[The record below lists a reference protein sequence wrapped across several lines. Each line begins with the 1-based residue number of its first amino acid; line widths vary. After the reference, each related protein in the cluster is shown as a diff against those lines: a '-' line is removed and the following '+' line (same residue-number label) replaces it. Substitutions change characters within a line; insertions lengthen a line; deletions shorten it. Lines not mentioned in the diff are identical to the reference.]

1 MLQLLQL
8 GKLLYYVIN
17 NECSNANW
25 TEGGG
30 EMYNA
35 TLRARLCDLVVP
47 LVFNL
52 SKNLKTNYSGYTHIR
67 NDI

>member
-30 EMYNA
+30 EMYA
-35 TLRARLCDLVVP
+35 TLRARLCDLEQKSQNK
-47 LVFNL
+47 LL
-52 SKNLKTNYSGYTHIR
+52 RLHTH
-67 NDI
+67 